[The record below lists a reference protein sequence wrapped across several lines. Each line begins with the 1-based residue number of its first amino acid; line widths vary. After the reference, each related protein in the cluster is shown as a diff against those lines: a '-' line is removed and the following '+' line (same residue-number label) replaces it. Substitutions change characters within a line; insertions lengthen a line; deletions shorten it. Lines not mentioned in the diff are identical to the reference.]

1 MVIDAYGYIANI
13 ANENVGVITTFQSYL
28 LFHEFEDFDSRF
40 DHRWVSQ
47 VGKICVMRHMVIN
60 LQFCIERAV
69 EAGLVTLMEPLNIIV
84 WNKQYYTDI
93 PQQMDCQSCGVYMI
107 KYMLEWDGDKMLHQ
121 FTQEAQFLS
130 EFERDVEGE
139 DMLWMTMS
147 K

>member
-1 MVIDAYGYIANI
+1 MQVIDAYGYIANI
-13 ANENVGVITTFQSYL
+13 TNENVGVITTFQ
-28 LFHEFEDFDSRF
+28 
-40 DHRWVSQ
+40 
-47 VGKICVMRHMVIN
+47 K
-60 LQFCIERAV
+60 RAV
-69 EAGLVTLMEPLNIIV
+69 EAGLVTLIEPINIIV

-139 DMLWMTMS
+139 VHAMDDDVKIIGTGKRKRARKVSKKIHMAVYYKMLTQ
-147 K
+147 KTRI